1 MDKFQQADYNWL
13 ECMKRIGRKEMVCF
27 EQDNVGYS
35 NQIVWYTSRRGIM
48 VWVYS
53 TLKTAGLI
61 MAIEGLEVDV
71 KKQMW
76 EFVNEICAGREV
88 DKKSKI
94 EIAKTFYV
102 IEYFLNEN
110 K

>member
-1 MDKFQQADYNWL
+1 MDKYQQADHDWL
-13 ECMKRIGRKEMVCF
+13 ECMKRIGRKETAYF
-27 EQDNVGYS
+27 EQDNVEYAR
-35 NQIVWYTSRRGIM
+35 QIVWYHSRRGIM

-53 TLKTAGLI
+53 TLQTRKVIT
-61 MAIEGLEVDV
+61 AIEDLEQDV
-71 KKQMW
+71 KKDMW
-76 EFVNEICAGREV
+76 AFVIELCTGRQV
-88 DKKSKI
+88 DKKTKI